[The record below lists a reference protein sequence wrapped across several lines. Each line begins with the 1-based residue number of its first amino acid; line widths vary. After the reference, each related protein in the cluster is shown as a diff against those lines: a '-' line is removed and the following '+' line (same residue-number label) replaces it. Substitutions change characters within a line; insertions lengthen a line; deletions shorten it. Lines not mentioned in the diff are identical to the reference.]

1 MYTRCMHGP
10 IDRCGHRD
18 LNCRKENLLRR
29 VPSIGICGWDL
40 RSIMIT
46 ILYTHP
52 RAGGHGIPLVQV
64 PWGIWHAT
72 YWILLFVF
80 YPLIIRVNSSAV
92 FPSTGPVTV
101 SRSTA
106 WMDFH
111 HLQSF
116 S

>member
-52 RAGGHGIPLVQV
+52 GAGGHGIPLVQV
-64 PWGIWHAT
+64 HWGIWHAT

-80 YPLIIRVNSSAV
+80 YPLILRVISSDV
-92 FPSTGPVTV
+92 ISLSRHVSVSSYTV
-101 SRSTA
+101 Y
-106 WMDFH
+106 MNFIH
-111 HLQSF
+111 
-116 S
+116 